1 MSPDAE
7 QQHKVHIS
15 YNCTL
20 AVHLPALIF
29 RKIKPQIAFYIRKK
43 MITNRSIYL
52 KPVLKEETKNTV
64 DKNDGQQDFSIQ
76 VYNFKNIC
84 FPVFYIS
91 KKQTNKQWNKNVD
104 NSHCSIRKTFSVQQ
118 TECFYRDLPSFTHV
132 IAMTQ

>member
-1 MSPDAE
+1 MKMSPDAE

-29 RKIKPQIAFYIRKK
+29 RKIKPQIAFYKK
-43 MITNRSIYL
+43 MITNSSVYL
-52 KPVLKEETKNTV
+52 KPVLKEETKTTV

-76 VYNFKNIC
+76 VYNSKNIC

-91 KKQTNKQWNKNVD
+91 KKQTNKQTMKQK
-104 NSHCSIRKTFSVQQ
+104 CR
-118 TECFYRDLPSFTHV
+118 
-132 IAMTQ
+132 